1 MDTDAAEKFKRQAKI
16 DGIEHASFRITKAM
30 YHNHS
35 PSQETALQFVLEE
48 LEAASQ
54 GNQKSK
60 NFVNNSGFLPSE
72 YTGASKRENWLGDES
87 ELETIQN
94 FVRTFASWL
103 LPDTDLTS
111 EFLTASVDHTMKNWF
126 FGNYARDR
134 FTKFGWSDDS
144 IEKFMSVLNI
154 YKDDEF
160 RLAARLA
167 QIHGGGNPMGS
178 PELILKIQGI
188 NEIITHISNKEGEEA
203 SKVVRL
209 VQVAF
214 KQIHGKEVYES

>member
-1 MDTDAAEKFKRQAKI
+1 MDTDAAEKFKRQVEI
-16 DGIEHASFRITKAM
+16 DGIEHASFRITKM
-30 YHNHS
+30 MHQKYS

-60 NFVNNSGFLPSE
+60 NFVDNSGFLPSE
-72 YTGASKRENWLGDES
+72 YTGAKKRKNWLGDES

-103 LPDTDLTS
+103 LPDRDLAS

-126 FGNYARDR
+126 FCNYARNR

-144 IEKFMSVLNI
+144 IEKFMSVLDI

-160 RLAARLA
+160 RLAARVA
-167 QIHGGGNPMGS
+167 QIHGGGS
-178 PELILKIQGI
+178 PELVMKIKEI
-188 NEIITHISNKEGEEA
+188 EEIIMHISNEEGEEA
-203 SKVVRL
+203 SKVAGL
-209 VQVAF
+209 IQVSF
-214 KQIHGKEVYES
+214 KQIHGKELYES

>member
-1 MDTDAAEKFKRQAKI
+1 MDTDAAEKFKRQVKI

-48 LEAASQ
+48 LEASSQ

-72 YTGASKRENWLGDES
+72 YTGARKRKNWLGDES

-103 LPDTDLTS
+103 LPDIDLTS

-144 IEKFMSVLNI
+144 IEKFMSVLDI

-160 RLAARLA
+160 REAASIA
-167 QIHGGGNPMGS
+167 QVHGGGT
-178 PELILKIQGI
+178 PEVVLKLKEID
-188 NEIITHISNKEGEEA
+188 EIIMHISNKEGEEA
-203 SKVVRL
+203 SKVAGL
-209 VQVAF
+209 IQVAF
-214 KQIHGKEVYES
+214 KQIHGKELYES

>member
-1 MDTDAAEKFKRQAKI
+1 MNTDAAEKFKRQVKI
-16 DGIEHASFRITKAM
+16 DGIEHASFRVIQMMHQK
-30 YHNHS
+30 HS
-35 PSQETALQFVLEE
+35 PGQETAIQFVLEE

-72 YTGASKRENWLGDES
+72 YTGASKREDWLGDES

-111 EFLTASVDHTMKNWF
+111 EFLTASVDHAMKNWF

-144 IEKFMSVLNI
+144 IEKFMSVLDI

-160 RLAARLA
+160 RKAALIA
-167 QIHGGGNPMGS
+167 QVHGAGNPEVVMK
-178 PELILKIQGI
+178 LKEID
-188 NEIITHISNKEGEEA
+188 EIIMHISNKEGEEA
-203 SKVVRL
+203 SEVAGL
-209 VQVAF
+209 IQVSF
-214 KQIHGKEVYES
+214 KQIHGKELYES

>member
-1 MDTDAAEKFKRQAKI
+1 MDTDAAEKFKRQVKI
-16 DGIEHASFRITKAM
+16 DGIEHASFRVSQMMHHK
-30 YHNHS
+30 HS

-72 YTGASKRENWLGDES
+72 YTGARKRKNWLGDES

-103 LPDTDLTS
+103 LPDIDLTS

-144 IEKFMSVLNI
+144 IEKFMSVLDI

-160 RLAARLA
+160 RLAARIA
-167 QIHGGGNPMGS
+167 QIHGGGT
-178 PELILKIQGI
+178 PEVVLKLQGI

-203 SKVVRL
+203 SKVAGL
-209 VQVAF
+209 IQGAF
-214 KQIHGKEVYES
+214 KQIHGKELYES